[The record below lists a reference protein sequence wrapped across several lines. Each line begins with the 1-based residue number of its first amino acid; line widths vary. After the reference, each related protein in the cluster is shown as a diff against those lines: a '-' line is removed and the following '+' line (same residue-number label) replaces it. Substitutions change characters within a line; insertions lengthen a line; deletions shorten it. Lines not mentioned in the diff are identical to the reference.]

1 MVRAAR
7 GRPAARHR
15 LARRP
20 NRHGPRTLLPCL
32 RRSTSRD
39 ARRSRRARR
48 PTRASQVVVGL
59 HTDLSSPALS
69 DTRDTAGSPA
79 ARAWF
84 IVQDDAV
91 TDEDLLRP
99 AAELLD
105 GPNHDL
111 LPTASLTG
119 DQFEAFTERL
129 LAAHRRALPSVG
141 RRIERI
147 KRWGRSGD
155 KQDGV
160 DLVGAWDDG
169 TTVAF
174 QCKRWTALS
183 PSAVR
188 TIVNETTYNAR
199 EFKLVFSGVASAASR
214 KAMEEFPAWDLWDAR
229 DLRQLLGDLP
239 LHVQRDVL
247 DETWSASVRRRILK
261 GLPTDAFVATATVR
275 ASRARDGQLLDDNA
289 PFVGMG
295 SRRREL
301 TNLLQAGP
309 EVSQV
314 VLVHGPGGTG
324 KTRLLMEA
332 AEAFERLRPEV
343 PVLWLGPG
351 VVLGEAAL
359 SELPL
364 VASVVVVDDAHLQ
377 ADDLTALLRHVLETP
392 GARLLL
398 GSRDPAVRELRRKL
412 IRGGVV
418 SSRIGVV
425 RTDRISLKAA
435 RRLVAAL
442 TKDLPVAYGFRE
454 ALARIAVD
462 VPAVAV
468 LAVGMVR
475 AGTLTDPFPLDEQ
488 LREAVLARF
497 GEETLDDVPGAPPQ
511 APRRLLSL
519 IAAIGTINRDDDE
532 TQARL
537 LQITGWSVADYL
549 SVFAAL
555 EARGLVTGTGE
566 VFRVTAELF
575 ADQILEHE
583 AVIFGRDSHLVSTLW
598 EQFGDGEHRTLLV
611 NLAALAGRLHRQGA
625 PRVMD
630 AVWADVRK
638 RVTDMTL
645 FELTMF
651 LSDAAPAAQT
661 QPVEFVAI
669 LDVVLS
675 MLDGPRETITD
686 EPTRSWFTEDG
697 LRHHLASLYA
707 DVGANDPALV
717 PHVLDVLWGLSKH
730 DSRLE
735 NRNPGHPLRLIQER
749 FADFASI
756 PSGQA
761 LPQVIDAVERW
772 LGEEP
777 TPIPLLTS
785 IMTKHGTRMVMT
797 DHRTVTFQ
805 PFTVSPEKTKL
816 LRERIR
822 EILERDEGHTR
833 EKIELL
839 KAALAPPRPGFG
851 TEVTDAGVLAWAD
864 DDLATVATLRRIAAE
879 TNSSAVRRLVR
890 DAVDWPATHAI
901 SPAVKSATHTLV
913 AELDARPEDDF
924 ADLLVSSTYLTVHQ
938 RLGPDASGGRGAG
951 RYIRLEAHFAD
962 VVNEVWP
969 DQFTTVGFSH
979 LDTQVR
985 EAAEAGGR
993 QLWMLGHLAT
1003 ALHAERPQLV
1013 APVTAAIIDNAAGPL
1028 DDLLPILLSGV
1039 SDEQLRDFTHGYP
1052 TLRPGARRAF
1062 GIAATS
1068 DRWRSNRSAANA
1080 LLAAGRH
1087 DEDSIVRQSFLTAYD
1102 KTATLSAIRD
1112 ELMDCAA
1119 TPLTIEF
1126 VLDDLG
1132 FGWRHNEED
1141 PVVGSG
1147 EVPVLLDFLELL
1159 PSNASTVPHVL
1170 RAVARVDV
1178 AAALTFLNEAEDP
1191 EFHIEMDAVL
1201 DGDASDVADWLL
1213 RCAATAEARPV
1224 SWRSARA
1231 IGEPM
1236 PASVA
1241 DILAARVSQLAPET
1255 VDHLT
1260 EVLAAF
1266 SAWVSHHPTLAERLL
1281 EDGSPDLEA
1290 RGQRLALIQSSVTP
1304 TSWSTGSEGSPE
1316 LNLTIIAAT
1325 KATASTPT
1333 AELRELLEAG
1343 ISRMQG
1349 WLRDAEE
1356 RDEDEDDFDDDDDE
1370 LTDSSAGSLE

>member
-1 MVRAAR
+1 M
-7 GRPAARHR
+7 
-15 LARRP
+15 
-20 NRHGPRTLLPCL
+20 LLN
-32 RRSTSRD
+32 
-39 ARRSRRARR
+39 
-48 PTRASQVVVGL
+48 
-59 HTDLSSPALS
+59 
-69 DTRDTAGSPA
+69 
-79 ARAWF
+79 
-84 IVQDDAV
+84 
-91 TDEDLLRP
+91 
-99 AAELLD
+99 

-111 LPTASLTG
+111 LPTAALTG
-119 DQFEAFTERL
+119 DQFEGFTERL

-141 RRIERI
+141 RRIERV

-174 QCKRWTALS
+174 QCKRWAALS

-188 TIVNETTYNAR
+188 TIVKETTYNAS

-214 KAMEEFPAWDLWDAR
+214 KAMEEFPAWDLWDVR

-247 DETWSASVRRRILK
+247 DETWSASVRRRFLK

-295 SRRREL
+295 ARRREL

-324 KTRLLMEA
+324 KTRLLLEA

-351 VVLGEAAL
+351 VALGEAAL
-359 SELPL
+359 GELPL
-364 VASVVVVDDAHLQ
+364 VASVIVVDDAHLQ

-398 GSRDPAVRELRRKL
+398 GSRDLAVHELRRKL

-418 SSRIGVV
+418 SSRIGDV

-442 TKDLPVAYGFRE
+442 AKDLSVAYGFRE

-497 GEETLDDVPGAPPQ
+497 GEETLDDVPGGPPQ

-555 EARGLVTGTGE
+555 EARGLVIGTGE
-566 VFRVTAELF
+566 VFRVTSELF

-611 NLAALAGRLHRQGA
+611 NLAALAGRLHRQGS
-625 PRVMD
+625 PPVMD

-661 QPVEFVAI
+661 QPAEFVDI
-669 LDVVLS
+669 LDVVLG
-675 MLDGPRETITD
+675 MVDGPRETIPD
-686 EPTRSWFTEDG
+686 EPTRSWYTEDG

-707 DVGANDPALV
+707 DVGANDPALI
-717 PHVLDVLWGLSKH
+717 PHVLDVLWGLSKQ
-730 DSRLE
+730 DGRLE
-735 NRNPGHPLRLIQER
+735 NTNPGHPVRLIRER
-749 FADFASI
+749 FADFGSI
-756 PSGQA
+756 PSA
-761 LPQVIDAVERW
+761 EAPSQVIDAVERW
-772 LGEEP
+772 SGEDR

-797 DHRTVTFQ
+797 DHRTVTFR
-805 PFTVSPEKTKL
+805 PFAVSPEKTIF
-816 LRERIR
+816 LRARIR
-822 EILERDEGHTR
+822 KILERDAEHPR

-851 TEVTDAGVLAWAD
+851 AEVTDAAILAWED
-864 DDLATVATLRRIAAE
+864 DDLATVATLRRISTA
-879 TNSSAVRRLVR
+879 TKISAVRRLVR
-890 DAVDWPATHAI
+890 NAVDWPATHAV
-901 SPAVKSATHTLV
+901 SPAVRSETRTLI

-924 ADLLVSSTYLTVHQ
+924 ADLLVGSTHITMHQ
-938 RLGPDASGGRGAG
+938 RLGSDASGGRGLG
-951 RYIRLEAHFAD
+951 RYKRLTALFAD
-962 VVNEVWP
+962 VIDEVWP
-969 DQFTTVGFSH
+969 DQFTPAGFSH

-985 EAAEAGGR
+985 EAAEVGGR
-993 QLWMLGHLAT
+993 HLWILMHLAT
-1003 ALHAERPQLV
+1003 ALQTARPQLV
-1013 APVTAAIIDNAAGPL
+1013 APVTAAIMENTAGPL
-1028 DDLLPILLSGV
+1028 DDLLPTLLAGV
-1039 SDEQLRDFTHGYP
+1039 SDEQLRASTYAYP

-1062 GIAATS
+1062 GIAAAGEG
-1068 DRWRSNRSAANA
+1068 WRSKRTAAMA

-1087 DEDSIVRQSFLTAYD
+1087 DEDQTVRQAFLTAYD
-1102 KTATLSAIRD
+1102 RNATLRAISD
-1112 ELMDCAA
+1112 ELMECAA
-1119 TPLTIEF
+1119 TPQTIEV

-1132 FGWRHNEED
+1132 FGLSHNEQD
-1141 PVVGSG
+1141 PVIGTV
-1147 EVPVLLDFLELL
+1147 EVPVLLDLLKLL

-1178 AAALTFLNEAEDP
+1178 SAALTFLDEPGDP
-1191 EFHIEMDAVL
+1191 KFHIEVDEVL
-1201 DGDASDVADWLL
+1201 DGDASDIADWLL
-1213 RCAATAEARPV
+1213 RRASTADARPV
-1224 SWRSARA
+1224 SWRSTRA
-1231 IGEPM
+1231 IGEPI
-1236 PASVA
+1236 PANVG
-1241 DILAARVSQLAPET
+1241 DILAAQVFQLEPET

-1260 EVLAAF
+1260 ELLAGF
-1266 SAWVSHHPTLAERLL
+1266 SAWVSHRPTLAERLL
-1281 EDGSPDLEA
+1281 EHGSPDLDA
-1290 RGQRLALIQSSVTP
+1290 RGQRLALIQNSVTP
-1304 TSWSTGSEGSPE
+1304 TSWSTGTGGSPE
-1316 LNLTIIAAT
+1316 LDLTIIAAT
-1325 KATASTPT
+1325 KAAASAST
-1333 AELRELLEAG
+1333 AELRALLEAG

-1356 RDEDEDDFDDDDDE
+1356 CEDDEDEDDFDDEDGSN
-1370 LTDSSAGSLE
+1370 DSSASSPE